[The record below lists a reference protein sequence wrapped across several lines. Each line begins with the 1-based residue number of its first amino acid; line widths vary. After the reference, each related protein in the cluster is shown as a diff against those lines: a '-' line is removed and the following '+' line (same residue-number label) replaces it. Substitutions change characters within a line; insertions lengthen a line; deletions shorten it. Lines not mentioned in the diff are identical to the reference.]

1 MVTKSQIKQ
10 IKQLKYKKYREK
22 TGLFVAEGKKII
34 LDLLEADFDSL
45 YIFST
50 SKNNRINSLLIS
62 KNEMSRLTHFKSG
75 SEYLGV
81 FIKPSLNN
89 DSLDRINVIIALD
102 EISDPGN
109 LGTIIRTCDW
119 FGINHIICSTN
130 TVDCFNPKVIQATMG
145 SISRVFC
152 YYKDLPGFLKNY
164 DGKIY
169 CTDLYSKSIY
179 QTSFAEKSVF
189 VFGNESKGISNKV
202 LRNADEKISIPKEN
216 TIESINSLNVAS
228 SVSVVLA
235 ENFRQKL
242 TIQK

>member
-10 IKQLKYKKYREK
+10 IKQLKQKKHREK

-34 LDLLEADFDSL
+34 LDLLEANFDSL

-62 KNEMSRLTHFKSG
+62 KNEMSRLTHFKNG
-75 SEYLGV
+75 SDYLGV
-81 FIKPSLNN
+81 FIKPILNN
-89 DSLDRINVIIALD
+89 ESLDRINVIIALD

-119 FGINHIICSTN
+119 YGINHIICSTN

-152 YYKDLPGFLKNY
+152 YYQDLPSFIKNHNS
-164 DGKIY
+164 KIY
-169 CTDLYSKSIY
+169 CTDLNSKSIY
-179 QTSFAEKSVF
+179 QTSFEEKSVF
-189 VFGNESKGISNKV
+189 VFGNEAKGISNKV
-202 LRNADEKISIPKEN
+202 LINADEKISIPKEN
-216 TIESINSLNVAS
+216 ESKSINSLNVAS
-228 SVSVVLA
+228 SVSIVLA